1 MRAGP
6 EGCTVLV
13 LSQDAWQKMR
23 DEFEI
28 VHTRLS
34 KLAHHTMGSVLK
46 KISVFNGIPAAK
58 LGVLSSLF
66 SYHLVNKG
74 SIICRE
80 GSYGD
85 SMYIIA
91 EGSVRISAEGMRSL
105 LSRSGIVRVSNS
117 RNTTPLGNP
126 CAGSDRCARD
136 VRCQGFL
143 IKKGGPFGTWRRRY
157 CKLHNNV
164 LSYYACDE
172 EVAAAGS
179 TAAPK
184 RRNHR
189 RRSSGFQSAKKFLQ
203 SLEGD
208 ASIMVSSVDGSR
220 VSTMGHG
227 IAKELVK
234 KGEVEVLGVQVGTP
248 CYAVRWYRA
257 LRLTVYPLL
266 CSSTSTTSPTRSKS
280 LRRPRACLCVPIH
293 LRTVRSG

>member
-23 DEFEI
+23 DEFEV

-117 RNTTPLGNP
+117 RNATPWATPVQEAIAVHVMSAARASSSRRAVPSARGGGDTASSTTTCCRTTLVTKKWLQPGRQRHPSAATTADVPAASRVPRSSCRAWKGTRASWCRPL
-126 CAGSDRCARD
+126 
-136 VRCQGFL
+136 
-143 IKKGGPFGTWRRRY
+143 
-157 CKLHNNV
+157 
-164 LSYYACDE
+164 
-172 EVAAAGS
+172 
-179 TAAPK
+179 TAA
-184 RRNHR
+184 
-189 RRSSGFQSAKKFLQ
+189 
-203 SLEGD
+203 E
-208 ASIMVSSVDGSR
+208 
-220 VSTMGHG
+220 
-227 IAKELVK
+227 
-234 KGEVEVLGVQVGTP
+234 
-248 CYAVRWYRA
+248 
-257 LRLTVYPLL
+257 
-266 CSSTSTTSPTRSKS
+266 
-280 LRRPRACLCVPIH
+280 
-293 LRTVRSG
+293 